1 MRPNIVFSR
10 DPQDHRQQR
19 NELSHAFNGH
29 SLNEA
34 QAVIEDYTELFITQL
49 GEKGGPETKG
59 VDVSIVY
66 NWLTFDIIG
75 KMAPPPQFDPSWSNA
90 YAKQG
95 HLTFGEPFDC
105 VKEWKHSE
113 WVTLILDF
121 AAQLS
126 FGTVLNRL
134 SVPTFCVS
142 LFLPTTLKN
151 NLISHDRVTDG
162 KIFRLIQ
169 DSKAQDDKHKQSLQ
183 KSYFFDR
190 TIRESEFDP
199 VHLREQ
205 AKVMML
211 AGSETT
217 ATFLAGITYLLLKN
231 PETLVKLQNEVRSA
245 FTSKKEITKDSTLKL
260 QYLSGVIGEGLR
272 LFPPAPFGL
281 PRVCPPGAMIDGCA
295 VPEGTVVSVDS
306 FAMSHDARNF
316 SDPDVIM
323 PSANSSLFTVEPPD
337 KYKPFRSPQHVHD
350 LFDHQVKEI
359 KKYIGGKELSIAVPG
374 LGHDMVAY
382 TSSEVPHVND
392 SVDCVNVMTYDLM
405 NRRDHTTTHRTSILG
420 PVSAIDKY
428 ISLDFPASKL
438 VAGIPSYVKWFT
450 TKKGYTCTQPI
461 GCPTERLEEPD
472 GSDTGKSGSMTF
484 EAANFA
490 APPNTHITTPD
501 NTCGVGKAFKCAEG
515 LAGGPRGRGD
525 GSTPAHCGTGCKF
538 PYGKF
543 GGIDISRS
551 FHKALKNGYTDGENG
566 AQWYWD
572 AETSIFWSWD
582 TPTYSAKDFVAG

>member
-1 MRPNIVFSR
+1 MANITIFEGLFYAAVLGIIWISVLVIYRLFFHPLAQYPGPKLAACSQIWFIQVWTSGRYPFVMRHQVHDKYGDVVRIAPNELSFRSPVAYKDIYARVSKDGQFLKSEILYSTGSAAMRPNIVFSR

-19 NELSHAFNGH
+19 NELSHVFNGH

-75 KMAPPPQFDPSWSNA
+75 KMAPPPQFDPFWPNA

-95 HLTFGEPFDC
+95 HLTIGEPFDC
-105 VKEWKHSE
+105 VKQWIHSE

-126 FGTVLNRL
+126 LGTFLNRL

-169 DSKAQDDKHKQSLQ
+169 DSKGQDDKHKQSLQ

-260 QYLSGVIGEGLR
+260 QYLSGVIEEGHR

-306 FAMSHDARNF
+306 FTMSHDARNF
-316 SDPDVIM
+316 SDPDVFR
-323 PSANSSLFTVEPPD
+323 PERWVGGGTRDNLAASR
-337 KYKPFRSPQHVHD
+337 PFS
-350 LFDHQVKEI
+350 
-359 KKYIGGKELSIAVPG
+359 IGRRACLGFKIAYMEARTILVM
-374 LGHDMVAY
+374 MVY
-382 TSSEVPHVND
+382 
-392 SVDCVNVMTYDLM
+392 TYDWE
-405 NRRDHTTTHRTSILG
+405 
-420 PVSAIDKY
+420 
-428 ISLDFPASKL
+428 L
-438 VAGIPSYVKWFT
+438 VNPDLRWFEEVRFHMT
-450 TKKGYTCTQPI
+450 WKKPELLVRFHPRQEKPEY
-461 GCPTERLEEPD
+461 
-472 GSDTGKSGSMTF
+472 
-484 EAANFA
+484 
-490 APPNTHITTPD
+490 
-501 NTCGVGKAFKCAEG
+501 GVA
-515 LAGGPRGRGD
+515 RQMR
-525 GSTPAHCGTGCKF
+525 
-538 PYGKF
+538 
-543 GGIDISRS
+543 
-551 FHKALKNGYTDGENG
+551 
-566 AQWYWD
+566 Q
-572 AETSIFWSWD
+572 
-582 TPTYSAKDFVAG
+582 